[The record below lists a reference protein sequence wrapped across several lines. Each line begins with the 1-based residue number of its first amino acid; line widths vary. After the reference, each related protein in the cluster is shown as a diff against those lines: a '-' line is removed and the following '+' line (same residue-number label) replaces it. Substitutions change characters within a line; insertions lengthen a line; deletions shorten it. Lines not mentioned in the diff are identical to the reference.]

1 MNPRFS
7 FARPAIL
14 LAAIG
19 VALAGCAG
27 KPSGPARPVAIQP
40 IDNADQYGDVIA
52 RLERGEVKDAK
63 KALEAMRKREPNDAR
78 AGVLLESITGDPQ
91 AMLGA
96 RSFGYVAKPGDS
108 FTSLAQRFLGN
119 RDKFYALARYNGI
132 DNPSEL
138 TAGRALRIPGDAP
151 RAAPPPPK
159 PRPTPPAT
167 ARPSAKP
174 APVKP
179 AARPARAAAN
189 PAHANQLRSQG
200 LAALNRGQVDRA
212 VVLLHQAVAANP
224 GNATIRADL
233 ARAQR
238 IRATVKARR

>member
-7 FARPAIL
+7 LARPAIL

-19 VALAGCAG
+19 VALAGCAS
-27 KPSGPARPVAIQP
+27 KPGGPASPATIQP
-40 IDNADQYGDVIA
+40 IDNAGQYDDVVA
-52 RLERGEVKDAK
+52 RLERGDVKDAK
-63 KALEAMRKREPNDAR
+63 KALEAMRKRDANDAR

-96 RSFGYVAKPGDS
+96 KSFGYVAKPGDS
-108 FTSLAQRFLGN
+108 FASLAQRFLGN

-138 TAGRALRIPGDAP
+138 AAGRPLRIPGEEP
-151 RAAPPPPK
+151 RAAPPPK
-159 PRPTPPAT
+159 PRPAAPAAT
-167 ARPSAKP
+167 RPSAKP
-174 APVKP
+174 IPAKP
-179 AARPARAAAN
+179 AAGSARPTAN
-189 PAHANQLRSQG
+189 PARANQLRAQG
-200 LAALNRGQVDRA
+200 LAALNRGQVDSA

-224 GNATIRADL
+224 GNATIKADL